1 MEPNVEIYCKKENK
15 KDCSCLWLI
24 LAIVAVALAFFV
36 GVLVA
41 GITGIITTIG
51 TGAIITLIIALAVLL
66 VVALINVLCCNK
78 RNKRRDCC

>member
-24 LAIVAVALAFFV
+24 LAIVAVALAFFA

-41 GITGIITTIG
+41 GLTDIVTTIG
-51 TGAIITLIIALAVLL
+51 TGAIITLIIALAILL
-66 VVALINVLCCNK
+66 IVAIINVLCCNK
-78 RNKRRDCC
+78 RNKRRECC

>member
-24 LAIVAVALAFFV
+24 LAIVAVALAFFA

-41 GITGIITTIG
+41 GLTDIVATIG
-51 TGAIITLIIALAVLL
+51 TGAIITLIIALAILL
-66 VVALINVLCCNK
+66 IVALINVFCCNK
-78 RNKRRDCC
+78 RNKRRECC